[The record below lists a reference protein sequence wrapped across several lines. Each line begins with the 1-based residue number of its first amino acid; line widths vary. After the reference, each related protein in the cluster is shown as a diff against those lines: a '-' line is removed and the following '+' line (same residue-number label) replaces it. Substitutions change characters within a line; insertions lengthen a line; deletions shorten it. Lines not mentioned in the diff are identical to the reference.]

1 MTADIDM
8 LVEPSLIIVISGK
21 RKSGK
26 DFIALKLSEQIGN
39 DQCNILHLSAPLK
52 RQYADLHGL
61 SYNDLLSSSQY
72 KETYRKSMIL
82 WGENQRKKDKFFFCK
97 LCVQEASR
105 LVWIVADARRPVDI
119 EYFKTNFHNCTV
131 LVRIV
136 ASDKTRAS
144 RGWEFVAGVDDS
156 NSECALD
163 EGIRWDFE
171 LLNDGSEGL
180 IKELDSYIQELRKKY
195 NF

>member
-1 MTADIDM
+1 M

-26 DFIALKLSEQIGN
+26 DFVALKLSEQIGI

-61 SYNDLLSSSQY
+61 NYNDLLSSSQY

-97 LCVQEASR
+97 LCVQEASKP
-105 LVWIVADARRPVDI
+105 VWIVADARRPVDI
-119 EYFKTNFHNCTV
+119 EFFRSNFQNCTV
-131 LVRIV
+131 FVRIA

-144 RGWEFVAGVDDS
+144 RGWEFVSGVDDS

-163 EGIRWDFE
+163 EGFRWDFE

-180 IKELDSYIQELRKKY
+180 SEKLDSYIQELHKKY